1 MLWHLLAQI
10 VSHLYVA
17 TIETPIHW
25 STASVQ
31 GWFQNC
37 CRTIRLEEV
46 QMYVRE
52 ERKVLHMHMQKKY
65 YTVYLHQ

>member
-10 VSHLYVA
+10 ASHLYVV
-17 TIETPIHW
+17 TIQTPIHW
-25 STASVQ
+25 STAFVQ

-37 CRTIRLEEV
+37 RRTMRLEEV

-52 ERKVLHMHMQKKY
+52 ERKVLHMH
-65 YTVYLHQ
+65 V